1 MRILVRTSKLAIW
14 ARRFALF
21 AVALIVISAGLHVFG
36 QISSDVFEIS
46 LIIGTLCAAA
56 AFLVGL
62 AAYTRLWFT
71 GDRGWGPAT
80 IGFIL
85 GLLCLA
91 PAGVTAALVEI
102 YPSTADVTTAL
113 ANPPQLRLA
122 HPNQTRIDPETVLAS
137 FPNLITRIYRIPP
150 ETLFALGETLA
161 LANGWDVLA
170 ATPPNAGQS
179 GELNALRHSLLG
191 FENEIAFRVIPN
203 PIGALIDMRA
213 ASVDPVPHDLGDNGR
228 AIESF
233 LLALDDAVSIHIQNN
248 MAETEAAPVEPG
260 LVPDEETGAQ

>member
-14 ARRFALF
+14 ARRLALF
-21 AVALIVISAGLHVFG
+21 AAALIVISTGLHVIG
-36 QISSDVFEIS
+36 QVASDVFEIS

-62 AAYTRLWFT
+62 AAYIRLWFT

-80 IGFIL
+80 VGFAL

-91 PAGVTAALVEI
+91 PAAVTAVLAEL

-113 ANPPQLRLA
+113 SNPPQLRMA
-122 HPNQTRIDPETVLAS
+122 NPGQSQVDPETVLIS

-150 ETLFALGETLA
+150 QTLFSLGEALA
-161 LANGWDVLA
+161 GANGWEVIA
-170 ATPPNAGQS
+170 STPPTAEQAG
-179 GELNALRHSLLG
+179 EFNALRRSLLG
-191 FENEIAFRVIPN
+191 FENEIAFRVVPN
-203 PIGALIDMRA
+203 PIGALIDLRA
-213 ASVDPVPHDLGDNGR
+213 ASVDPVLHDLGDNGR

-233 LLALDDAVSIHIQNN
+233 LLALDDAVSVHIQNN
-248 MAETEAAPVEPG
+248 MAETEAAPADSG
-260 LVPDEETGAQ
+260 LVPEGETGAQ